1 MYIIFLLHLD
11 PLKRY
16 KCLVAFGG
24 QSPTINCYLCN
35 GLESRND
42 SYIFGISTHDL
53 LVKFSIRAL
62 AHELSGQSA
71 LPLSKIRQIISPQRI
86 KMKKSLMARFLAR
99 KMVYLHT
106 KNQLSSSI
114 RWSARAVA
122 RISVCRKLPNITAPQ
137 LFKLES

>member
-35 GLESRND
+35 RLESRND

-53 LVKFSIRAL
+53 LVKFSMRAL

-71 LPLSKIRQIISPQRI
+71 LAALKNTANHISPTDQDEEEFDGAFFSP
-86 KMKKSLMARFLAR
+86 KNGVSTYQKSTL
-99 KMVYLHT
+99 
-106 KNQLSSSI
+106 
-114 RWSARAVA
+114 
-122 RISVCRKLPNITAPQ
+122 
-137 LFKLES
+137 